1 VAFWQALLSA
11 ATATAEWR
19 SELARHFWTE
29 MLLAGA
35 TLRDYLGRERG
46 EMRAVLGG
54 LGLLSGSQ

>member
-1 VAFWQALLSA
+1 
-11 ATATAEWR
+11 
-19 SELARHFWTE
+19 
-29 MLLAGA
+29 MLLEGA